1 MSGTFHGLPVH
12 NVLTCLESGHRLPS
26 AEAAAWRISLGY
38 GHKEGFAQ
46 AWQRFLDGVDPSRV
60 RALVLGPWWSGEY
73 DGLAGPLA
81 AITAS
86 AARLPALEAL
96 FLGDAES
103 EDCEISWLQMC
114 DITPALDAFPRLERL
129 VVRGGDGLE
138 LRPVRHGRLR
148 SLTFESGG
156 LPAPVVRALGESDL
170 PALTDLDVWLGVDEY
185 GGDHTLDDLAP
196 LLTGA
201 RLPALRRLGLQN
213 SEYQDDI
220 AAAVARAPVVA
231 RLEHLA
237 LGMGVL
243 TDEGAAALL
252 EGQPLTHLASLDLHH
267 HYLSDG
273 MQQRLTEALPGVD
286 VDLSEADDPED
297 EEDRYVAVSE

>member
-1 MSGTFHGLPVH
+1 M
-12 NVLTCLESGHRLPS
+12 
-26 AEAAAWRISLGY
+26 
-38 GHKEGFAQ
+38 
-46 AWQRFLDGVDPSRV
+46 
-60 RALVLGPWWSGEY
+60 
-73 DGLAGPLA
+73 
-81 AITAS
+81 
-86 AARLPALEAL
+86 
-96 FLGDAES
+96 
-103 EDCEISWLQMC
+103 
-114 DITPALDAFPRLERL
+114 
-129 VVRGGDGLE
+129 
-138 LRPVRHGRLR
+138 
-148 SLTFESGG
+148 
-156 LPAPVVRALGESDL
+156 VRALGESDL